1 MSEIEAF
8 RKALNEAG
16 QPWSRWGVRVA
27 GAGILALLALQII
40 ANIPYAFYAL
50 LASVVVIA
58 VGWALLIAAVVKRR
72 RWAKD
77 HPMQSIPLDIGPA
90 GEAP

>member
-8 RKALNEAG
+8 KTALNEAG

-40 ANIPYAFYAL
+40 ANVPYAFYAL
-50 LASVVVIA
+50 ILAVGVIA
-58 VGWALLIAAVVKRR
+58 VGWVLLIVAMVKRR

-77 HPMQSIPLDIGPA
+77 HPIEDVALDIGPLSK
-90 GEAP
+90 AP

>member
-40 ANIPYAFYAL
+40 ANVPYAFYL
-50 LASVVVIA
+50 LILSVGVIA
-58 VGWALLIAAVVKRR
+58 VGWGLLIAAVLKRR
-72 RWAKD
+72 RWVKD
-77 HPMQSIPLDIGPA
+77 HPVQDVPLDIGPV
-90 GEAP
+90 GKAP